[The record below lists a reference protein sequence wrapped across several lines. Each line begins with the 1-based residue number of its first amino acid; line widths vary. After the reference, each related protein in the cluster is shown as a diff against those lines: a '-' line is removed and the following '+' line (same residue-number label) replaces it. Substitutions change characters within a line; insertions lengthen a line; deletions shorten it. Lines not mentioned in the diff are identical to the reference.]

1 MFNFFL
7 KSYRTDLLTF
17 CGVEVT
23 VEGDTE
29 EVCGKEGFRR
39 FDDGFYKNRKIVSR
53 HPNILRG
60 VIIGKKSWGL
70 WVDQW
75 SDGISECS
83 FTLEE
88 ILNEFEQRNIKIPGS
103 LLEDFHNRIRKKKM
117 KRNEKEIERLRSLKV
132 L

>member
-1 MFNFFL
+1 MVRL
-7 KSYRTDLLTF
+7 YTP
-17 CGVEVT
+17 

-29 EVCGKEGFRR
+29 EVCGREGFRR
-39 FDDGFYKNRKIVSR
+39 FDDGFYKNKKIVSR

-83 FTLEE
+83 FTLDE
-88 ILNEFEQRNIKIPGS
+88 IVSQFKQCDITIPDKLFVDFE
-103 LLEDFHNRIRKKKM
+103 NRILHKKI
-117 KRNEKEIERLRSLKV
+117 KRNEKELERLKSDRIV
-132 L
+132 